1 MSIIR
6 FLDEIQ
12 VYCAQSIFIQ
22 SIEMTTSTEKYNQN
36 NVETPQLLLKNQVC
50 FSLYSAANAMIRAY
64 RPLLSELDLT
74 YPQYLAMM
82 VIWEKNGINIK
93 DLGHDLHLDSGT
105 LTPLLKRLETK
116 GFITR
121 ERSSEDERIRLV
133 FLTKQG
139 TELKNKALSVPN
151 GIFCK
156 SQLEIEELQQLKAT
170 CEKLLANLEK

>member
-1 MSIIR
+1 
-6 FLDEIQ
+6 
-12 VYCAQSIFIQ
+12 
-22 SIEMTTSTEKYNQN
+22 
-36 NVETPQLLLKNQVC
+36 
-50 FSLYSAANAMIRAY
+50 
-64 RPLLSELDLT
+64 
-74 YPQYLAMM
+74 
-82 VIWEKNGINIK
+82 
-93 DLGHDLHLDSGT
+93 T

-151 GIFCK
+151 GFFCK